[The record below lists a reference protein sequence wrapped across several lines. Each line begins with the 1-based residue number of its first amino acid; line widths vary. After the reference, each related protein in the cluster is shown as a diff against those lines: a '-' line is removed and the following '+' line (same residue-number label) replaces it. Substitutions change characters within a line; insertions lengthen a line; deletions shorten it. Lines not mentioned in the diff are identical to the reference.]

1 MPFAIC
7 ALIFFFSL
15 TADMPNPGMSAPPL
29 RAPQAQQDGRP
40 VPVQRPKPPV
50 AEPTAPAPGSAENDE
65 TPLPGD
71 WAPELLDGML
81 SSPNSDSRDALL
93 DAAFAA
99 GPAVVPQL
107 EAALKDD
114 RTAEFAAQSL
124 ASIGGPK
131 ALAILSKLV
140 SDPRDLDL
148 RRFYYGALGEFQG
161 PEAAKVLF
169 YALGRA
175 DAEPDRT
182 VTEAAII
189 ALTVRS
195 EASLLPELR
204 QMKSKIKDV
213 VLRDDLDNA
222 VDVIEA
228 RARYLAS
235 QQGKNVGG
243 SLEQAVR
250 SYFMPALEPPR
261 SASGPSKEDVSKPR
275 SESVASPGPV
285 TSPGSV
291 PAKDRTSDGT
301 VSAQHAGLETRSAPA
316 NSSVPGRRPLPAA
329 HSGQANHSAPARP
342 SAPADPPVKVEIRN
356 CTFSPDRSR
365 VLARVTFED
374 PSAVAYY
381 DIVLQKRAGD
391 WTVASVWLGS
401 ETEKPGAHTK
411 EPARS
416 PGE

>member
-1 MPFAIC
+1 MPLTIC
-7 ALIFFFSL
+7 LLIFFS
-15 TADMPNPGMSAPPL
+15 SPL
-29 RAPQAQQDGRP
+29 ARATIPQAQQDRRP
-40 VPVQRPKPPV
+40 VPIRRPKPPV
-50 AEPTAPAPGSAENDE
+50 PEPTAPAPGSPENDE
-65 TPLPGD
+65 TPLRGD
-71 WAPELLDGML
+71 WAPELLDAML
-81 SSPNSDSRDALL
+81 RSPNSDSRDALL
-93 DAAFAA
+93 DAVFAA
-99 GPAVVPQL
+99 GPAIVPQL

-114 RTAEFAAQSL
+114 RTAEFAAQAL
-124 ASIGGPK
+124 ACIGGSK
-131 ALAILSKLV
+131 ALEILSKLV

-148 RRFYYGALGEFQG
+148 RRFYYGALGEFDG

-169 YALGRA
+169 YALDRA

-195 EASLLPELR
+195 EASLLTELR
-204 QMKSKIKDV
+204 QLRSKIKDV

-235 QQGKNVGG
+235 PQGKNAGG

-250 SYFMPALEPPR
+250 SYFTPALEPPR
-261 SASGPSKEDVSKPR
+261 PASGPSKADVSKPR
-275 SESVASPGPV
+275 SESVALPGPITSPGPV
-285 TSPGSV
+285 PS
-291 PAKDRTSDGT
+291 KDRTSDDT
-301 VSAQHAGLETRSAPA
+301 VSAKRAGSETRSAQA
-316 NSSVPGRRPLPAA
+316 NSSVPAKRSLPPA
-329 HSGQANHSAPARP
+329 HSGQANHSALARP

-356 CTFSPDRSR
+356 LTFSSDRRR

-374 PSAVAYY
+374 PFAIAHY

-401 ETEKPGAHTK
+401 ETEKPGALTE